1 MNPRSAG
8 VRERITV
15 GDRVKWEA
23 ENLGVNNKQM
33 YQTCKQLWEE
43 EEEEEEEEQR
53 CGGRTGK
60 GLTGKEQNG
69 LLQVPRFLTAQEGSA
84 EREFKSRT
92 LCAVPVHPC

>member
-43 EEEEEEEEQR
+43 EEEEER
-53 CGGRTGK
+53 GGGRTGK
-60 GLTGKEQNG
+60 GLTGRN
-69 LLQVPRFLTAQEGSA
+69 RTGSC
-84 EREFKSRT
+84 RCPGF
-92 LCAVPVHPC
+92 